1 MNETPR
7 GSRSGGSVTRPFGT
21 KRHRKPRAG
30 RRPAL
35 PAILAVAAL
44 FCFFGTTVYSAESA
58 EKKLVL
64 FDTDIGSDIDD
75 AVALAYLL
83 ANPQCELLGIT
94 TVTGEPEK
102 RAEMASALCRVAGKP
117 DIPIYPGAA
126 VPLVIPQRQTDV
138 PQYAALGDAPRETH
152 FPKGEAIEF
161 LRRTIRAHPG
171 QITLLAVGPLTNIG
185 LLFRTDAE
193 IPGLLKE
200 VVLMCG
206 KFGEKPLRW
215 MDMNITT
222 EWNAML
228 DPEATAIVFTSKPPL
243 LRSYGLDVTLKVVMP
258 QEEVAEHF
266 SHDPRLR
273 MVLQFAHVWF
283 QKQKAIYFHDP
294 LAAVNVFHPDVCT
307 LERGTAMIELKN
319 LNERGRTDW
328 HSDTTGSQQVAVAV
342 RPEVFFQTYFSEFD
356 SSRN

>member
-1 MNETPR
+1 MIDVWPNSKRNRTFSDSLIDDR
-7 GSRSGGSVTRPFGT
+7 QRSRNRRRRTGRLLSV
-21 KRHRKPRAG
+21 
-30 RRPAL
+30 
-35 PAILAVAAL
+35 ILIVG
-44 FCFFGTTVYSAESA
+44 FCQIGASAYSAETA
-58 EKKLVL
+58 AKKLVL

-117 DIPIYPGAA
+117 NIPIYPGAA
-126 VPLVIPQRQTDV
+126 VPLAIPQRQTDV

-206 KFGEKPLRW
+206 KFGEKPLHW
-215 MDMNITT
+215 MDMDITT

-228 DPEATAIVFTSKPPL
+228 DPEATAIVFSSKPPL
-243 LRSYGLDVTLKVVMP
+243 LRSYGLDVTLKVVLP
-258 QEEVAEHF
+258 QDEVAEHF

-294 LAAVNVFHPDVCT
+294 LAAVNVFHPEVCT
-307 LERGTAMIELKN
+307 LERGTTEIELKN
-319 LNERGRTDW
+319 QNERGRTEW
-328 HSDTTGSQQVAVAV
+328 HPDTTGSQQVAVSV
-342 RPEVFFQTYFSEFD
+342 SPEVFFRTYFGEFD
-356 SSRN
+356 SARN